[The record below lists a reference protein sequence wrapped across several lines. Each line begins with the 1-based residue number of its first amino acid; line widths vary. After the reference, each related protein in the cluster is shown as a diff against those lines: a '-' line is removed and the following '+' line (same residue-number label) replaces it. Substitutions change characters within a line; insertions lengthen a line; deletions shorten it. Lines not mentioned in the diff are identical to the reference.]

1 MYTHPLTP
9 ALLLGPR
16 RSGPFRGTPRR
27 SPRPLARAGLRIVPS
42 TGPLFAFWL
51 GLLPSQCLGYR
62 LARAGEARCTARPK
76 CKGKINAAALQ
87 SFWHG
92 GALAFWSARLR
103 GGPFHG
109 PPLGLAPIGAAA
121 AARAAQR
128 CSGQKRPLYDSG
140 PFLLLGPPPPCGR
153 GRRSSP
159 WPLLLSQPSRG
170 QGWAPACAAAHSGLR
185 GPSAAAFAFLNPR
198 AHATRQNPFF
208 PFGGFAAS
216 VCRRVRAGG
225 QGGPLARQRV
235 GRCGGGPHG
244 GQQAPPFALL
254 VSPA

>member
-76 CKGKINAAALQ
+76 SKGKINAAALQ

-140 PFLLLGPPPPCGR
+140 PFLPLGPPPPAVGGGVAHPGPCCCRSRAGARAGPPRALRRTAVCG
-153 GRRSSP
+153 GPALRRS
-159 WPLLLSQPSRG
+159 
-170 QGWAPACAAAHSGLR
+170 H
-185 GPSAAAFAFLNPR
+185 F
-198 AHATRQNPFF
+198 
-208 PFGGFAAS
+208 
-216 VCRRVRAGG
+216 
-225 QGGPLARQRV
+225 
-235 GRCGGGPHG
+235 
-244 GQQAPPFALL
+244 
-254 VSPA
+254 